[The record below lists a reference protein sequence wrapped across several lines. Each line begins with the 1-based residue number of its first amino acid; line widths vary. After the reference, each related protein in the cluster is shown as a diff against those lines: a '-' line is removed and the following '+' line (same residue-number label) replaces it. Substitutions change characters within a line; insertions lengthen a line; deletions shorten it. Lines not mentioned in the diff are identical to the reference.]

1 MAKPPHHSPPSLS
14 LVPGSCLPPRPC
26 PLLSGTAAD
35 FMAVPVAA
43 SCGGR
48 LPVGVPLLPQQPW
61 AEQRGLSWSC
71 PRQALG
77 LGRGARLYSAPAAL
91 LKCVYAGLQRA
102 SVYC

>member
-26 PLLSGTAAD
+26 PMLSGTAAD
-35 FMAVPVAA
+35 SMAVPVAA

-61 AEQRGLSWSC
+61 AEQGGLSWRPS
-71 PRQALG
+71 G
-77 LGRGARLYSAPAAL
+77 LRSAFLPLPPPGFVDADVGFHNQQEEVL
-91 LKCVYAGLQRA
+91 MSLM
-102 SVYC
+102 